1 MYRRLTI
8 GLVTVAIA
16 TAACG
21 GGGTATPAGGASAAP
36 GGSGGLS
43 GKVVKVMMGF
53 SGAEA
58 TNLEATLKP
67 FEDATGIDLQYNP
80 VANMAEQLNV
90 VVQAGNPPDV
100 ALVPQPGAVR
110 KFAADGKILPLP
122 ADILTV
128 VDANYGPG
136 WKDLATAADGK
147 VYGVFHRINLK
158 AQIFYPKGPFA
169 AAGYA
174 VPTTW
179 DELKA
184 LQTKMVADGTPP
196 WCVGLDAGWPGTDW
210 VEAIMLR
217 TVGSAGYDNWVN
229 HKTPFTDPTVKN
241 AFQVADDVFTSQKL
255 EYGGPTY
262 AVQTK
267 WDVPPKLMFESPPKC
282 WLTNMGN
289 FVTAAFTD
297 EVNAALD
304 DKVGVFTL
312 PAIDAKFGTPALVG
326 GDTTVAFKDAPEV
339 WALLKYMATP
349 ESSIAWAKAGGAL
362 FPYKTQDVKN
372 YPTKLYQSFAKAVAE
387 APDVRFD
394 GSDLMPPAVGNKSFW
409 EGMLKLAQGA
419 DLDTTLKEI
428 DASWPAG

>member
-1 MYRRLTI
+1 MHKRLTI
-8 GLVTVAIA
+8 GLATVAIVV
-16 TAACG
+16 AACSG
-21 GGGTATPAGGASAAP
+21 GGSAAP
-36 GGSGGLS
+36 SGGGNTGPGASGALA

-53 SGAEA
+53 AGAEA

-67 FEDATGIDLQYNP
+67 FEDSTGIDLQYNP
-80 VANMAEQLNV
+80 VSDMAQQLNV
-90 VVQAGNPPDV
+90 VVEAGNPPDV
-100 ALVPQPGAVR
+100 ALVPQPGAVK
-110 KFAADGKILPLP
+110 KFAADGKLFPLP
-122 ADILTV
+122 ADILAA
-128 VDANYGPG
+128 VDSNYGPG

-158 AQIFYPKGPFA
+158 AQIFYPKGPFE
-169 AAGYA
+169 AAGYKA
-174 VPTTW
+174 PATW

-184 LQTKMVADGTPP
+184 LQDKMVTDGTPP
-196 WCVGLDAGWPGTDW
+196 WCVGLDVGWPGTDW

-217 TVGSAGYDNWVN
+217 TVGSAGYDKWIS
-229 HKTPFTDPTVKN
+229 HETPFADPSVKN
-241 AFQVADDVFTSQKL
+241 AFDIANQIFTSKTL
-255 EYGGPTY
+255 EFGGPTY

-267 WDVPPKLMFESPPKC
+267 WDVPPKLAFETPPKC

-297 EVNAALD
+297 DVNAALD

-339 WALLKYMATP
+339 WALLKYMAGP

-362 FPYKTQDVKN
+362 FPYKTQDVSS

-428 DASWPAG
+428 DASWPAS